1 MTLDLRQTNSESD
14 RMVLVATEPLTADEP
29 WDSFAAGELKVFVE
43 GAQVWSSTSLPP
55 KSAKPM
61 LLASRTVPP
70 KSSALNASLVAP
82 A

>member
-1 MTLDLRQTNSESD
+1 MTLDLRQANSETD

-29 WDSFAAGELKVFVE
+29 WARFAPGELKVFVE

-55 KSAKPM
+55 KPAKPVRP
-61 LLASRTVPP
+61 SRSVQP
-70 KSSALNASLVAP
+70 KPVALRASLGAP